1 MAAIGAGAIGA
12 GAIRAVIDEAALN
25 QLVRGQSATLV
36 AHPGEQPVELIL
48 RGGPERLHGK
58 PTGRRAT
65 GGGDMS
71 LAATRTLDGDLF
83 PPQRLFRER
92 LRRRVE
98 LRERVP

>member
-1 MAAIGAGAIGA
+1 
-12 GAIRAVIDEAALN
+12 
-25 QLVRGQSATLV
+25 
-36 AHPGEQPVELIL
+36 
-48 RGGPERLHGK
+48 
-58 PTGRRAT
+58 
-65 GGGDMS
+65 MS